1 MKTKFAMAA
10 VAACLTLGAG
20 GAAAAPIPKGG
31 VTAAEVAAALQAKGY
46 KAQIGRD
53 QAGDP
58 MITSALQGAN
68 FRVMFYSCEGA
79 RCAAI
84 QFATAFDMDK
94 GLTYELINRWNRE
107 RRFGRAFLDDEMDP
121 YVEYDVDFEVG
132 ATTEAIEN
140 AVDVWESVVP
150 AFMRHVGMLD

>member
-1 MKTKFAMAA
+1 
-10 VAACLTLGAG
+10 
-20 GAAAAPIPKGG
+20 
-31 VTAAEVAAALQAKGY
+31 
-46 KAQIGRD
+46 
-53 QAGDP
+53 
-58 MITSALQGAN
+58 
-68 FRVMFYSCEGA
+68 
-79 RCAAI
+79 
-84 QFATAFDMDK
+84 MDK